1 MSDNLNTPGNRSV
14 GHHIG
19 VALSDIKK
27 TRPLRVLSKAQ
38 FRHWQ
43 EKGYVV
49 IPNAVSASDVKDTVD
64 FLWEFQEMSPS
75 NPDSWYAPQRLAH
88 AMTELNNSGM
98 VEAYHHQVL
107 WNNRQAQRVYDS
119 FVDIWDKEALWVT
132 IDRANLNPPNRAGRE
147 FSGFIHWDSD
157 TSQTPLPISVQG
169 VLALSDTDEE
179 TGGFQCVPELY
190 RDLAVW
196 RESQPLDR
204 NPFKPDLTGYQAE
217 SVPMKA
223 GDLLIFNG
231 LLPHGIRPNTSNRVR
246 LAQYISMSPAMADD
260 SVRDW
265 RLDCFEQKST
275 PMGYA
280 FPGDP
285 RKWER
290 EKYTA
295 ATLTTLGERLLGRR
309 PWGFVS

>member
-1 MSDNLNTPGNRSV
+1 
-14 GHHIG
+14 
-19 VALSDIKK
+19 
-27 TRPLRVLSKAQ
+27 
-38 FRHWQ
+38 
-43 EKGYVV
+43 
-49 IPNAVSASDVKDTVD
+49 
-64 FLWEFQEMSPS
+64 
-75 NPDSWYAPQRLAH
+75 
-88 AMTELNNSGM
+88 
-98 VEAYHHQVL
+98 
-107 WNNRQAQRVYDS
+107 VYDS
-119 FVDIWDKEALWVT
+119 FVDIWDKETLWVT

-179 TGGFQCVPELY
+179 TGGFQCVPESY

-204 NPFKPDLTGYQAE
+204 NPFKPDLSDYQAE

-231 LLPHGIRPNTSNRVR
+231 LLPHGIRPNTSDRVR
-246 LAQYISMSPAMADD
+246 LAQYISMSPAMADE

-290 EKYTA
+290 
-295 ATLTTLGERLLGRR
+295 GNIQR
-309 PWGFVS
+309 PH

>member
-1 MSDNLNTPGNRSV
+1 MSENLSTLGNRSAGRHV
-14 GHHIG
+14 GT
-19 VALSDIKK
+19 ALSDIKK
-27 TRPLRVLSKAQ
+27 QMPLRVLSEAQ
-38 FRHWQ
+38 FGHWQ

-49 IPNAVSASDVKDTVD
+49 ISNAISASEVKDTVD
-64 FLWEFQEMSPS
+64 FLWEFQEMSS
-75 NPDSWYAPQRLAH
+75 SDSDSWYAPQRLDH
-88 AMTELNNSGM
+88 AMAELNNSGM
-98 VEAYHHQVL
+98 VEAYHHQML

-119 FVDIWDKEALWVT
+119 FVDIWDKETLWVT

-204 NPFKPDLTGYQAE
+204 NPFKPDLSDYQAE

-231 LLPHGIRPNTSNRVR
+231 LLPHGIRPNTSDRVR
-246 LAQYISMSPAMADD
+246 LAQYISMSPAMADE
-260 SVRDW
+260 SVGDW

-295 ATLTTLGERLLGRR
+295 ATLTPLGEKLLGRQL
-309 PWGFVS
+309 WCSVS